1 MKKRDFTVFLWN
13 MTEDVLPFVEA
24 ISDPSIKAIEL
35 NENDPYSDREVYS
48 MFSVSVDLYITPKPI
63 DSEFLLYTQSIIGK
77 VAFDNRVPNKRSLML
92 CQDVL
97 ADKKLLKEIINKGK
111 KMGGKVILRSY
122 SASQQF
128 LELAVYLRSQGLE
141 VQTPEAPE
149 ENNYWVTNFFGS
161 KSGIRQLAA
170 QEAVMHPYIRM
181 PLGFVGMGITEAVK
195 MAFWFYERGGVV
207 LKTNK
212 GHSGAG
218 VLIFAPKSLPSSYPD
233 FVVALTKIL
242 MSNSYWEK
250 FPIIVEAYILPD
262 QTVAGGNPNV
272 EFYITPNGQGKHL
285 FTCGM
290 RVNKSGM
297 FEGVEIGVIH
307 LPKHIEDTMVKTG
320 QALADRYAKA
330 GYRGY
335 FDIDFI
341 FGTDKTLYLA
351 ESNVRRTGGT
361 YVYNLAQKL
370 FGRKGFKGRYFAS
383 TVLTLPRVYTSV
395 QEMIT
400 VLGDCAYSPKK
411 QEGIVIM
418 SLNVLRLGKFMYV
431 VIAKS
436 KSQALRIEAR
446 MKKRVL

>member
-13 MTEDVLPFVEA
+13 MMEDVLPFVEA

-48 MFSVSVDLYITPKPI
+48 MSSVDVDLYITPKLLDPG
-63 DSEFLLYTQSIIGK
+63 FLLYVESVIGK
-77 VAFDNRVPNKRSLML
+77 IDFENRVPKTQGLML
-92 CQDVL
+92 CRDVL
-97 ADKKLLKEIINKGK
+97 SDKKLLKEIIDKSK
-111 KMGGKVILRSY
+111 KRGGKVILRSY
-122 SASQQF
+122 SASPQF
-128 LELAVYLRSQGLE
+128 LELVLHLRSQGLE
-141 VQTPEAPE
+141 VETPEAPE
-149 ENNYWVTNFFGS
+149 ESNYWTTNFFGS
-161 KSGIRQLAA
+161 KSGIRQLVL
-170 QEAVMHPYIRM
+170 QEAIKHPYIHM
-181 PLGFVGMGITEAVK
+181 PLGFIGMGVVQAVK
-195 MAFWFYERGGVV
+195 MAFWFYNQGGVV

-218 VLIFAPKSLPSSYPD
+218 VLIFAPRSLPNDYPS

-262 QTVAGGNPNV
+262 QAIAGGNPNV
-272 EFYITPNGQGKHL
+272 EFYITPKGQGKHL

-290 RVNKSGM
+290 RVDRFGT
-297 FEGVEIGVIH
+297 FEGVEIGAIH
-307 LPKHIEDTMVKTG
+307 LPKHIEDAMVKTG
-320 QALADRYAKA
+320 QALAYRYAQA

-341 FGTDKTLYLA
+341 FGRDKQLYLA

-370 FGRKGFKGRYFAS
+370 FGRDGFKGRYFAS
-383 TVLTLPRVYTSV
+383 TVLTLPRIYTSV
-395 QEMIT
+395 QEIIT
-400 VLGDCAYSPKK
+400 ALGDCVYSPEKE
-411 QEGIVIM
+411 EGIVIM
-418 SLNVLRLGKFMYV
+418 SHNLLGLGKFMYV

-436 KSQALRIEAR
+436 KLRALRLEAR
-446 MKKRVL
+446 MKARVL